1 MSNAELFQRQTLIPV
16 ELVEPLTLEEVADV
30 IELPPVRVADEWAT
44 CARK

>member
-30 IELPPVRVADEWAT
+30 IELPPARDAD
-44 CARK
+44 